1 MKIIFW
7 VVSYRAH
14 RLITQFRGWRV
25 ASDPLQAE
33 LIQVVRTYWHQKH
46 NCFLPR
52 LTFIAPIFCQFLLLL
67 NSFNFNSLL

>member
-33 LIQVVRTYWHQKH
+33 LIQVVRTY
-46 NCFLPR
+46 
-52 LTFIAPIFCQFLLLL
+52 
-67 NSFNFNSLL
+67 